1 MFFIDCVVTLLFFI
15 QPLGYVLFEITFTDL
30 ISVYFTSLLVYFTFP
45 FTRINSAQNIFNWE
59 QNRPRLFAERYSR
72 DIIRVYNKGKVPALD
87 IEWEV
92 YEVDPE
98 GEVIA
103 NGKEE
108 ILFARVSEDFLIYYL
123 KL

>member
-1 MFFIDCVVTLLFFI
+1 
-15 QPLGYVLFEITFTDL
+15 
-30 ISVYFTSLLVYFTFP
+30 VYFTFLS
-45 FTRINSAQNIFNWE
+45 TRINSAQNIFNWE

-92 YEVDPE
+92 CEVDPE